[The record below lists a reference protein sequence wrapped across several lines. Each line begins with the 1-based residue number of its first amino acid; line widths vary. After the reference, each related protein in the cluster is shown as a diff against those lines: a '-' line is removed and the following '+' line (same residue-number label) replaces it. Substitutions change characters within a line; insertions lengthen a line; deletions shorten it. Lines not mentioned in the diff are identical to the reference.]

1 MHRSACGTD
10 KGNLRKTNE
19 DSMLCMDSMGFYMV
33 ADGVGGHNSGEVA
46 SRLAVELM
54 KDRLL
59 STPPDGVEEQDLP
72 EFFNRCLWHIN
83 EEIYRRASADGE
95 NTGMATTAVML
106 LLRKGKA
113 YIFNVGDSR
122 AYLYR
127 KGELKRI
134 TEDHTYV
141 NELLKSGRI
150 SEYEAEV
157 HPKRNIITRAFG
169 SEETVMPDFYQFDVA
184 IGDRILLCTDGLY
197 NEVNDEQI
205 LELIHEEQDL
215 NKLVLSLIKLAC
227 DNGGKDNITVICVET

>member
-1 MHRSACGTD
+1 M
-10 KGNLRKTNE
+10 
-19 DSMLCMDSMGFYMV
+19 
-33 ADGVGGHNSGEVA
+33 
-46 SRLAVELM
+46 
-54 KDRLL
+54 
-59 STPPDGVEEQDLP
+59 
-72 EFFNRCLWHIN
+72 
-83 EEIYRRASADGE
+83 
-95 NTGMATTAVML
+95 
-106 LLRKGKA
+106 
-113 YIFNVGDSR
+113 
-122 AYLYR
+122 
-127 KGELKRI
+127 
-134 TEDHTYV
+134 

>member
-54 KDRLL
+54 KDLLL

-106 LLRKGKA
+106 LLRKEKPIYSMWATVVPIFTGKGSLSA
-113 YIFNVGDSR
+113 SP
-122 AYLYR
+122 
-127 KGELKRI
+127 RI
-134 TEDHTYV
+134 IHT
-141 NELLKSGRI
+141 
-150 SEYEAEV
+150 
-157 HPKRNIITRAFG
+157 
-169 SEETVMPDFYQFDVA
+169 
-184 IGDRILLCTDGLY
+184 
-197 NEVNDEQI
+197 
-205 LELIHEEQDL
+205 
-215 NKLVLSLIKLAC
+215 
-227 DNGGKDNITVICVET
+227 